1 MPETIANLATFN
13 NNIDALLLP
22 SRWGSNFLSYSFTNS
37 IADYGA
43 GYPNRAI
50 HAASFTALNAT
61 QQAVA
66 RSWLQTANSG
76 YYMVSFVT
84 PYEQSG
90 ASDASADIRLAM
102 SDDPP
107 TAYAYIPHPSEEG
120 GDAWF
125 NRVSYNS
132 PVIGNYAYH
141 TFGHELGHA
150 LGLNHGHEPGLRG
163 VSMDADRDSMEFSI
177 MTYRSYVNDPL
188 NGGYSNEAGG
198 YAQSLM
204 MYDIAAIQH
213 MYGAWFGANS
223 GNTRYTF
230 STLTGEMFVDGAGQ
244 GVPFSNRIFRT
255 IWDGDGVDTYDFG
268 NYTTNLSIDLAPGG
282 WSNLDTSGGHFQQ
295 AYLGDGNYARGHVFN
310 ALQYQGDARSLI
322 ENAVGG
328 SGHDDI
334 RGNAVNNG
342 LWGGTGDDTL
352 LGGDGDD
359 LLHGED
365 GHDLLQGGNGNDSLY
380 GGDGNDW
387 LRGDAGVD
395 LIYGGNGSDNI
406 LSDGDGGRY
415 FGDAGND
422 MMMSGLGEETMDG
435 GLGLD
440 TIDHT
445 VWDGDYTVDLSTG
458 LTNFSGELYL
468 NFENVIMGD
477 GNDMITGSE
486 LANQIFGGFGN
497 DSIYGGLGDDYLDG
511 GFDVDM
517 MNGGDGNDVY
527 IVDQTSDFVSETWDD
542 AFGGTSD
549 TVRAS
554 VTYSLLPGSNGGQQ
568 GYGIENLNLTGSLA
582 INGEGNGKHNQILG
596 NSADNLINGHAGADT
611 IRGGDG
617 QDTLWGAAATQ
628 TDDGADKIYGDLGN
642 DLIGA
647 SYGHDLIDGGE
658 GRDEMY
664 GDEGNDQILGGNG
677 DDRLYGDWAWGSD
690 LSGADTLNGG
700 AGNDFLRGGA
710 GNDSINGGVGV
721 DTASYDNAVS
731 GGVTVSLLSA
741 VAQATGGAGQD
752 TIIGVENL
760 IGSSFHDRLTG
771 NAFANS
777 LTGMSGNDS
786 LVGNGGNDTLWGGD
800 GNDSLY
806 GGDGNDWLRGDA
818 GVDLIYGG
826 NGSDNILS
834 DGDYGRYF
842 GDAGNDMMMSG
853 LGGETMDGGLGLD
866 TIDHTVW
873 DGDYTVDLSTGLT
886 NFSGELYLNFENV
899 IMGDGNDMITGSAL
913 ANTISAGLGND
924 WVDGGSGADIIYG
937 GQGDDVLD
945 GGLAND
951 ILVGGGGADRFRFNS
966 ALGATNLDRVI
977 DFSLSEGDLFQLVGS
992 RFAGISATGVLSVD
1006 AFALGEA
1013 AFDSSQRILY
1023 DVSSGL
1029 VAYDS
1034 DGNGIA
1040 AKVNFAQLTPG
1051 LALDNNAFV
1060 VV

>member
-1 MPETIANLATFN
+1 MPGTIANLATFN
-13 NNIDALLLP
+13 NNIDALLAP
-22 SRWGSNFLSYSFTNS
+22 SRWDSTVMGFSFTDS

-43 GYPNRAI
+43 GYPDRAI
-50 HAASFTALNAT
+50 HAASFQALNGT

-76 YYMVSFVT
+76 YSMVSLLST
-84 PYEQSG
+84 YELTG
-90 ASDASADIRLAM
+90 TSDTSATIRLAM
-102 SDDPP
+102 SNDPG
-107 TAYAYIPHPSEEG
+107 TAYAYYPHPSESG
-120 GDAWF
+120 GDVWF
-125 NRVSYNS
+125 NPISYNN
-132 PVIGNYAYH
+132 PVIGTYAYH

-223 GNTRYTF
+223 GDTRYTF

-244 GVPFSNRIFRT
+244 GVPFSNRVFRT
-255 IWDGDGVDTYDFG
+255 IWDGNGVDTYDFG

-295 AYLGDGNYARGHVFN
+295 AYLGGGNYARGHVFN

-328 SGHDDI
+328 SGHDVI
-334 RGNAVNNG
+334 RGNDINNV
-342 LWGGTGDDTL
+342 LWGGAGDDTL

-365 GHDLLQGGNGNDSLY
+365 GHDLLHGGN
-380 GGDGNDW
+380 GNDW

-395 LIYGGNGSDNI
+395 LIYGGNGDDNI
-406 LSDGDGGRY
+406 VSDGDGGRY

-445 VWDGDYTVDLSTG
+445 IYDYNYTVNLSTG
-458 LTNFSGELYL
+458 LTNWAGELYL

-486 LANQIFGGFGN
+486 VANQIYGGFGS
-497 DSIYGGLGDDYLDG
+497 DSIYSGKGDDYLDG
-511 GFDVDM
+511 GFDVDH
-517 MNGGDGNDVY
+517 MNGGDGNDMYV
-527 IVDQTSDFVSETWDD
+527 VDQTSDFVGETWDD
-542 AFGGTSD
+542 VLAGTSD

-554 VTYSLLPGSNGGQQ
+554 VTYSLLPGAIAGQQ
-568 GYGIENLNLTGSLA
+568 GYGIENLMLTGSLA

-596 NSADNLINGHAGADT
+596 NSGDNLINGHAGADT

-628 TDDGADKIYGDLGN
+628 TDDGADKIYGELGN

-658 GRDEMY
+658 GLDEMY
-664 GDEGNDQILGGNG
+664 GDQGNDQILGGNG

-721 DTASYDNAVS
+721 DTASYDNAAT
-731 GGVTVSLLSA
+731 GVTVSLLLA
-741 VAQATGGAGQD
+741 GAQATGGAGLD
-752 TIIGVENL
+752 TVIGVENL
-760 IGSSFHDRLTG
+760 IGSSSNDRLTG
-771 NAFANS
+771 NGGANS
-777 LTGMSGNDS
+777 LTGMSGHDS

-834 DGDYGRYF
+834 DGDGGRYF

-853 LGGETMDGGLGLD
+853 LGNETMDGGLGID
-866 TIDHTVW
+866 TIDHTVFN
-873 DGDYTVDLSTGLT
+873 GNYTVDLATGLT
-886 NFSGELYLNFENV
+886 NYGGELYLGFENV
-899 IMGDGNDMITGSAL
+899 IMGAGDDVITGSAL
-913 ANTISAGLGND
+913 ANTISAGFGND
-924 WVDGGSGADIIYG
+924 LVDGGSGIDMIYG
-937 GQGDDVLD
+937 GQGADVLD
-945 GGLAND
+945 GGLGND
-951 ILVGGGGADRFRFNS
+951 ILVGGGGADRFRFSS
-966 ALGATNLDRVI
+966 ALGATNLDNVI
-977 DFSLSEGDLFQLVGS
+977 DFSLSEGDLFQLVGT

-1023 DVSSGL
+1023 DVSTGL